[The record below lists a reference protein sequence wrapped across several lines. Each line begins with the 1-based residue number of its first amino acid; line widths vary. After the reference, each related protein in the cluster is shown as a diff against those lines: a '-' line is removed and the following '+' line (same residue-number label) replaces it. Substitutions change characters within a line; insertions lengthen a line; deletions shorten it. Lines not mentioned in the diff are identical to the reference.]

1 MCSSHCPVKYWLVN
15 EDLGQQKSESLTGK
29 QALKL
34 EQICAIIMK
43 FSDKVYFSP
52 RQRYFAYIIILILGN
67 TDVFIKVKFSLPC

>member
-1 MCSSHCPVKYWLVN
+1 MCSSHCHVKYRLAN
-15 EDLGQQKSESLTGK
+15 EDLGQQKSESLVGK

-52 RQRYFAYIIILILGN
+52 RQRYFAYIFILILGN
-67 TDVFIKVKFSLPC
+67 TDVFIR

>member
-1 MCSSHCPVKYWLVN
+1 MCSSHYHVKYWLVN

-43 FSDKVYFSP
+43 FRDKVYFSP
-52 RQRYFAYIIILILGN
+52 TQRYFAYIIVLILGN
-67 TDVFIKVKFSLPC
+67 TDVFIKVKFSLSC

>member
-1 MCSSHCPVKYWLVN
+1 MCSSHCHVKYWLVN

-52 RQRYFAYIIILILGN
+52 RQRYFAYIIVLILGN
-67 TDVFIKVKFSLPC
+67 TDVFIKVKFSLSC